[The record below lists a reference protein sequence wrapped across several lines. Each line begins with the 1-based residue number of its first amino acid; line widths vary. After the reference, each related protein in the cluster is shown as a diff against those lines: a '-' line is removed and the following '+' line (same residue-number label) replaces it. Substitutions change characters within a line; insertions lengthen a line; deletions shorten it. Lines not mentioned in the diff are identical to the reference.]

1 MGSWLAVRSVSEI
14 ADDLARYWYV
24 YASMPVIAAV
34 IGYVTKLVA
43 IEMMFRPL
51 EFRGVR
57 PFLGW
62 QGIVPRRAAR
72 MAAIACDT
80 MTTHLI
86 RPEEIFA
93 RLDAERV
100 AKEIEKPLLESV
112 DELAR
117 EVARQFQPGL
127 WEALP
132 EPARRLIVRRVQG
145 EAPKIVAHI
154 MRQITEDID
163 SVFDLKDM
171 VVTNLVRDKD
181 LLNRMFREA
190 GRKEFAFIARSGIWF
205 GGVIGFVQAIAWAVL
220 HNPLVMPLFGLFTGW
235 FTDWLALRMVFHPKE
250 PRRYLGLFEWQ
261 GLFLRRRQEIA
272 GDYGA
277 LIAKEILTPHNVID
291 SVLRGPLS
299 DRLFVL
305 VQREVQRVLDQQTGP
320 ARPFVVLAVGS
331 TRYQQ
336 MKRLVAEKVMEKL
349 PETMAYVEDYA
360 ADAMDIRNT
369 LVSKMRKLSA
379 EEFEG
384 LLRPA
389 FEQDEWILIAVGA
402 ALGFGVGELQLLMVE
417 GLTHPGS

>member
-1 MGSWLAVRSVSEI
+1 MGSVLAVQSFSEI
-14 ADDLARYWYV
+14 VDDLARYWYV

-43 IEMMFRPL
+43 IEMMFKPL
-51 EFRGVR
+51 EFRGIR

-86 RPEEIFA
+86 RPDEIFA

-117 EVARQFQPGL
+117 EVALQFQPGL
-127 WEALP
+127 WEAMP
-132 EPARRLIVRRVQG
+132 ETARRLIIRRIQN
-145 EAPKIVAHI
+145 EAPRIVGNI
-154 MRQITEDID
+154 MEAIKRDID
-163 SVFDLKDM
+163 SVFDIKDM
-171 VVTNLVRDKD
+171 VVTNLVRDKE
-181 LLNRMFREA
+181 LLNRIFREA
-190 GRKEFAFIARSGIWF
+190 GKKEFQFIARSGIVF
-205 GGVIGFVQAIAWAVL
+205 GGLIGFFQAIAWAVL
-220 HNPLVMPLFGLFTGW
+220 QNPLVMPLFGLFTGW
-235 FTDWLALRMVFHPKE
+235 FTDWLALKMVFNPKQ
-250 PRRYLGLFEWQ
+250 PVRYFGLFEWQ
-261 GLFLRRRQEIA
+261 GLFLKRRKEIA

-277 LIAKEILTPHNVID
+277 LIAKEILTPHNVINA
-291 SVLRGPLS
+291 VLRGPLS
-299 DRLFVL
+299 DRLFAM
-305 VQREVQRVLDQQTGP
+305 VQREVQHVLDQQTGV

-331 TRYQQ
+331 TRYQE
-336 MKRLVAEKVMEKL
+336 MKRLVSEKIMERL
-349 PETMAYVEDYA
+349 PETMAYMENYA
-360 ADAMDIRNT
+360 EDAMDIRNT
-369 LVSKMRKLSA
+369 MVTKMQELSA

-417 GLTHPGS
+417 QLTH